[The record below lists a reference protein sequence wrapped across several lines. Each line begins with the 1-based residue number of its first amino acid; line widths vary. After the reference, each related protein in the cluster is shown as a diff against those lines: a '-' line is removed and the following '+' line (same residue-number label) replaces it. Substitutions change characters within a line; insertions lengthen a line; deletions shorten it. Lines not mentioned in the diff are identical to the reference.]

1 MRSSTIYLGG
11 KGEGKYRATHAYCAV
26 INVPSRVE
34 LSRVELSRVE
44 LSRVE
49 LSRVELFFI
58 DSSPGT

>member
-49 LSRVELFFI
+49 LFFI